1 MTRVMVSGQAE
12 AHQPLVDAVTTCATA
27 PGICMHAVVW
37 ASATTADASWYTSQ
51 DHGTVSDPKA
61 SILAAS
67 HAVAGYVPYPDR
79 DTLVASLDPT
89 DPDAVARRAAQ
100 LIPMQSALPS
110 THAIQTA
117 RAALDDAQRGELPT
131 TDSEFIDLAYALDH
145 PCGRDAA
152 IVITAERPERA
163 SELWLVLTRALPAP
177 LRANLAA
184 LLGAAAYLA
193 GNGALA
199 SIALDTALQADPVHI
214 LAGLLRQALRVGIS
228 PDQLRD
234 VIRAFAAEVPTDHA
248 GGDPRP
254 V

>member
-1 MTRVMVSGQAE
+1 
-12 AHQPLVDAVTTCATA
+12 L
-27 PGICMHAVVW
+27 
-37 ASATTADASWYTSQ
+37 
-51 DHGTVSDPKA
+51 
-61 SILAAS
+61 
-67 HAVAGYVPYPDR
+67 
-79 DTLVASLDPT
+79 
-89 DPDAVARRAAQ
+89 
-100 LIPMQSALPS
+100 

-117 RAALDDAQRGELPT
+117 RAALDGAQRGELPT

-145 PCGRDAA
+145 PCGRDAT
-152 IVITAERPERA
+152 IVITAKRPERA
-163 SELWLVLTRALPAP
+163 SELWLALTRALPTP
-177 LRANLAA
+177 LRANPAA

-214 LAGLLRQALRVGIS
+214 LIGLLRQALRVGIS